1 MGMRPLRYRC
11 LMLRQRTLAQI
22 VSAKGIGLHSGVPVQ
37 LSLKPAPADHGIV
50 FRRMDV
56 RPPHEIR
63 SRAGAV
69 GDTRMASTISDGDVK
84 VATVEHLMSAFSG
97 LGIDNAVVEVDAAE
111 IPIMD
116 GSAATFVYL
125 LRSAGVQEQKAPK
138 RFIEVLQPVEV
149 REGEKWARLEPFFGF
164 RLDFTIDFNHPAVD
178 TTGQQV
184 SIDFANTSFVDDIA
198 RARTFGFAS
207 DVDALR
213 SRSLALGGSLD
224 NAIVMDEVRVLN
236 PEPLRQPD
244 EFAMHKALDAIGDL
258 YLLGNPL
265 MASYTAFKSG
275 HALNNRLLRALMATP
290 DAWRETTFEDL
301 DHAPLAWARQWS
313 WI

>member
-1 MGMRPLRYRC
+1 
-11 LMLRQRTLAQI
+11 MLRQRTLAQP
-22 VSAKGIGLHSGVPVQ
+22 VTAKGIGLHSGVPVT

-50 FRRMDV
+50 FRRVDLD
-56 RPPHEIR
+56 PPQDIR

-69 GDTRMASTISDGDVK
+69 GDTRMASTISQGEAK
-84 VATVEHLMSAFSG
+84 VATVEHLMSALSG

-116 GSAATFVYL
+116 GSAASFVYL
-125 LRSAGVQEQKAPK
+125 LRSAGVQEQSAPK
-138 RFIEVLQPVEV
+138 RFVEVVKPIEV

-164 RLDFTIDFNHPAVD
+164 RLQFTIDFRHPAVD

-184 SIDFANTSFVDDIA
+184 HIDFANTSFVDDIS
-198 RARTFGFAS
+198 RARTFGFMS
-207 DVDALR
+207 DVDMLR
-213 SRSLALGGSLD
+213 SKGLALGGSLD

-236 PEPLRQPD
+236 PGALRQPN

-275 HALNNRLLRALMATP
+275 HALNNQLLRALMADST
-290 DAWRETTFEDL
+290 AWRETTFDDL
-301 DHAPLAWARQWS
+301 QHAPIAWARQWS

>member
-1 MGMRPLRYRC
+1 
-11 LMLRQRTLAQI
+11 MLRQRTLARAVQ
-22 VSAKGIGLHSGVPVQ
+22 ARGIGLHSGVPVA
-37 LSLKPAPADHGIV
+37 LCLRPAPADHGIV
-50 FRRMDV
+50 FRRIDFD
-56 RPPHEIR
+56 PPREIR

-69 GDTRMASTISDGDVK
+69 GDTRMASTISDGDIR
-84 VATVEHLMSAFSG
+84 VATVEHLMSALSG
-97 LGIDNAVVEVDAAE
+97 LGIDNAVVEVDAPE

-125 LRSAGVQEQKAPK
+125 LRSAGVEEQRAPK
-138 RFIEVLQPVEV
+138 RFIEVLAPVEV

-184 SIDFANTSFVDDIA
+184 SIDFADTSFVDDIA
-198 RARTFGFAS
+198 RARTFGFVA
-207 DVDALR
+207 DVDMLR
-213 SRSLALGGSLD
+213 SRGLALGGSLD

-236 PEPLRQPD
+236 PGALRQPD

-265 MASYTAFKSG
+265 MASYSAFKSG
-275 HALNNRLLRALMATP
+275 HALNNQLLRALMASTH
-290 DAWRETTFEDL
+290 AWRETTFDDL
-301 DHAPLAWARQWS
+301 QHAPVAWARQWS
-313 WI
+313 WA

>member
-1 MGMRPLRYRC
+1 
-11 LMLRQRTLAQI
+11 MLRQRTLAET
-22 VSAKGIGLHSGVPVQ
+22 VTARGIGLHSGVPVN
-37 LSLKPAPADHGIV
+37 LCLRPAPADHGIV
-50 FRRMDV
+50 FRRVDV
-56 RPPHEIR
+56 DPPHEIR

-84 VATVEHLMSAFSG
+84 VATVEHLMSALSG

-125 LRSAGVQEQKAPK
+125 LRAAGVEEQSAPK
-138 RFIEVLQPVEV
+138 RFVEVLEPVEV
-149 REGEKWARLEPFFGF
+149 RDGEKWARLEPFFGF
-164 RLDFTIDFNHPAVD
+164 RLDFMIDFNHPAVD

-184 SIDFANTSFVDDIA
+184 SIDFANASFVDDIA
-198 RARTFGFAS
+198 RARTFGFVS
-207 DVDALR
+207 DVDLLR
-213 SRSLALGGSLD
+213 SRGLALGGSLD
-224 NAIVMDEVRVLN
+224 NAVVMDEVRVIN
-236 PEPLRQPD
+236 PGGLRQPN

-275 HALNNRLLRALMATP
+275 HALNNALLRQLMQTP
-290 DAWRETTFEDL
+290 SAWRETTFQDL
-301 DHAPLAWARQWS
+301 QHAPVAWARQWS
-313 WI
+313 WV